1 MSKEELIENL
11 SQKIKD
17 ELSPLID
24 SDYVLLDLPYYHN
37 IGDLLIWAG
46 EEAFLSQLPYNCLL
60 RSSISFSDLEK
71 IDEKTVILLQGGGNF
86 GDLYR
91 HHQEFRLS
99 IIQKFP
105 RNRIIILPQTIYFAN
120 WDTFRKEIDLYSKHN
135 NLYMCV
141 RDKFSYNIA
150 KFFGLKNVILLPDM
164 AFCLGTLKESS
175 HPKFSKLLVKRV
187 DKEGLKLP
195 QKIADIK
202 FDMVSDWPTYSS
214 ENKTANSF
222 YELLRNSQNKAEV
235 DEYAYN
241 ILCPRLIETGI
252 DFISDFQKVYSTRLH
267 ACILSILLSRD
278 VVVLNNSYGKNMNFY
293 NTWLR
298 GVEGIECESSLYYKY
313 TNVKSFI
320 KSFLYLQLAKI
331 KKK

>member
-11 SQKIKD
+11 SCKIKD
-17 ELSPLID
+17 ELFPLVD
-24 SDYVLLDLPYYHN
+24 SDYVLLDLPYHHN

-46 EEAFLSQLPYNCLL
+46 EEAFLSELPYSCLQ
-60 RSSISFSDLEK
+60 RSYCNSSDLGEL
-71 IDEKTVILLQGGGNF
+71 DEKTVILLHGGGNF
-86 GDLYR
+86 GDLYY

-99 IIQKFP
+99 VIQKYP
-105 RNRIIILPQTIYFAN
+105 CNRIIILPQTIYFAN
-120 WDTFRKEIDLYSKHN
+120 WDTFRKEIDIYSKHN
-135 NLYMCV
+135 NLYICV
-141 RDKFSYNIA
+141 RDKFSYDIA
-150 KFFGLKNVILLPDM
+150 NFFGLKNVLLLPDM
-164 AFCLGTLKESS
+164 AFCLGTIKEST
-175 HPKFSKLLVKRV
+175 PPQLNRLLVDRV
-187 DKEGLKLP
+187 DIEGLK
-195 QKIADIK
+195 KYKKNEGIK
-202 FDMVSDWPTYSS
+202 FDLVSDWPTYSS
-214 ENKTANSF
+214 ENKIVDSF
-222 YELLRNSQNKAEV
+222 YELLRNSHNKAEV
-235 DEYAYN
+235 DDFARN
-241 ILCPRLIETGI
+241 TLCPCLIETGI
-252 DFISDFQKVYSTRLH
+252 EFISGFQKIYSTRLH